1 MFIMFL
7 FFQISDVTIIEYATL
22 ANATNI
28 LTNTYS
34 IEACRWLMASLDEVV
49 EIVVVSMRDAFLAVT
64 VFVAAMVFLFSWL
77 QYATSGRFVEYIRR
91 KKKLQPVIGAL
102 MGLTPGCGGAIVMM
116 PMYARGYV
124 SYGTVLAT
132 LIATLGDSA
141 FILIGAAITDSS
153 FVAPLIAVH
162 AISFVTGVSWGYLVD
177 MTGTTPHKPLG
188 RFGPSIGQEP
198 IEAESDNES
207 LLEELPREEPGGIGY
222 KILHQGYLVWW
233 SVTLLGLIFAILL
246 LVWSGQD
253 PDYSLELSFDPTTM
267 DGIIT
272 WIGLIGTSLSV
283 ILYVAQKNWIGDD
296 TEATI
301 GDKLHSMR
309 ETMIHAASETAFVT
323 FWVMIAYLAFE
334 FGMLFSGISEQ
345 NMSSYGD
352 GFIAIIAVS
361 IIGLIPGCGPQIIV
375 ITAYTKDIISFP
387 ALAANAISQDGDAL
401 FPLLVRHKAA
411 SLWATIHTT
420 IPAIIVGV
428 ILLIASVNP

>member
-1 MFIMFL
+1 M
-7 FFQISDVTIIEYATL
+7 AT
-22 ANATNI
+22 
-28 LTNTYS
+28 
-34 IEACRWLMASLDEVV
+34 LDEVV

-77 QYATSGRFVEYIRR
+77 QYATSGRFVEYIRS

-124 SYGTVLAT
+124 TYGTVLAT

-141 FILIGAAITDSS
+141 FVLIGAAITDSS
-153 FVAPLIAVH
+153 FVAPLLAVH
-162 AISFVTGVSWGYLVD
+162 AISFVAGVSWGYLVD
-177 MTGTTPHKPLG
+177 MTGTTPHQPLG
-188 RFGPSIGQEP
+188 RFGPTFGQAKPDE
-198 IEAESDNES
+198 ETVNES
-207 LLEELPREEPGGIGY
+207 PLDDLSREEPGGLGY
-222 KILHQGYLVWW
+222 KILHQGYLIWW
-233 SVTLLGLIFAILL
+233 TVTLIGLVFAILL

-253 PDYSLELSFDPTTM
+253 PDYGLELSFNPTTM
-267 DGIIT
+267 DGFIT
-272 WIGLIGTSLSV
+272 WIGLVGTSLSI
-283 ILYVAQKNWIGDD
+283 ILYFAQKNWFGDD

-309 ETMIHAASETAFVT
+309 ETMIHSASETAFVT

-345 NMSSYGD
+345 DMSNYGD
-352 GFIAIIAVS
+352 GFIAVLAAS
-361 IIGLIPGCGPQIIV
+361 FIGLIPGCGPQIIA

-420 IPAIIVGV
+420 IPAIIAGV
-428 ILLIASVNP
+428 ILLVAGINL

>member
-1 MFIMFL
+1 M
-7 FFQISDVTIIEYATL
+7 V
-22 ANATNI
+22 N
-28 LTNTYS
+28 
-34 IEACRWLMASLDEVV
+34 LDEIVQ
-49 EIVVVSMRDAFLAVT
+49 IVVVSMRDAFLAVT

-77 QYATSGRFVEYIRR
+77 QYATSGRFVEYIRK

-124 SYGTVLAT
+124 PYGTVLAT

-141 FILIGAAITDSS
+141 FVLIGAAINNSD

-162 AISFVTGVSWGYLVD
+162 VISFVAGVSWGYLVD
-177 MTGTTPHKPLG
+177 MTGTTPRKPLG
-188 RFGPSIGQEP
+188 RFGPTIGQEMAR
-198 IEAESDNES
+198 EVSEQEQVLDD
-207 LLEELPREEPGGIGY
+207 LPREEPDGLGY

-233 SVTLLGLIFAILL
+233 GVTIIGLIFAVLL

-253 PDYSLELSFDPTTM
+253 PDYGLELSYNPTTLN
-267 DGIIT
+267 GFIT
-272 WIGLIGTSLSV
+272 WIGLLGTSLSI
-283 ILYVAQKNWIGDD
+283 ILYFAQKNWIGDD

-309 ETMIHAASETAFVT
+309 ETMIHSASETAFVT

-334 FGMLFSGISEQ
+334 FGVLFSGISEQ
-345 NMSSYGD
+345 DMSSYGD
-352 GFIAIIAVS
+352 GIIAVLAAS
-361 IIGLIPGCGPQIIV
+361 IIGLIPGCGPQIIA
-375 ITAYTKDIISFP
+375 ITAYTKEIISFP

-420 IPAIIVGV
+420 IPAIIAGI
-428 ILLIASVNP
+428 ILLLAGVDL

>member
-1 MFIMFL
+1 M
-7 FFQISDVTIIEYATL
+7 AT
-22 ANATNI
+22 
-28 LTNTYS
+28 
-34 IEACRWLMASLDEVV
+34 LDEVV

-77 QYATSGRFVEYIRR
+77 QYATSGRFVEYIRS

-124 SYGTVLAT
+124 TYGTVLAT

-141 FILIGAAITDSS
+141 FVLIGAAITDSS
-153 FVAPLIAVH
+153 FVAPLLAVH
-162 AISFVTGVSWGYLVD
+162 AISFVAGVSWGYLVD
-177 MTGTTPHKPLG
+177 MTGTTPHQPLG
-188 RFGPSIGQEP
+188 RFGPTFGQAKPDE
-198 IEAESDNES
+198 ETVNES
-207 LLEELPREEPGGIGY
+207 PLDDLSREEPGGLGY
-222 KILHQGYLVWW
+222 KILHQGYLIWW
-233 SVTLLGLIFAILL
+233 TVTLIGLVFAILL

-253 PDYSLELSFDPTTM
+253 PDYNLELSFNPTTM
-267 DGIIT
+267 DGFIT
-272 WIGLIGTSLSV
+272 WIGLIGTSLSI
-283 ILYVAQKNWIGDD
+283 ILYFAQKNWFGDD

-309 ETMIHAASETAFVT
+309 ETMIHSASETAFVT

-334 FGMLFSGISEQ
+334 FGMLFSGITEQ
-345 NMSSYGD
+345 DMSNYGD
-352 GFIAIIAVS
+352 GLIAVLAAS
-361 IIGLIPGCGPQIIV
+361 FIGLIPGCGPQIIA

-420 IPAIIVGV
+420 IPAIIAGV
-428 ILLIASVNP
+428 ILLGAGVNL

>member
-1 MFIMFL
+1 M
-7 FFQISDVTIIEYATL
+7 V
-22 ANATNI
+22 
-28 LTNTYS
+28 
-34 IEACRWLMASLDEVV
+34 SLHEVAEVV
-49 EIVVVSMRDAFLAVT
+49 IISMRDAFLAVT

-102 MGLTPGCGGAIVMM
+102 MGLTPGCGGAIIMM

-153 FVAPLIAVH
+153 FVAPLVAVH

-188 RFGPSIGQEP
+188 HFGPSVGE
-198 IEAESDNES
+198 EAGKVESGNES
-207 LLEELPREEPGGIGY
+207 PLEDLPREEPVGLGY

-233 SVTLLGLIFAILL
+233 SVTVIGLIFAILL
-246 LVWSGQD
+246 MVWSGQD
-253 PDYSLELSFDPTTM
+253 PDYNLELSFDPTSL
-267 DGIIT
+267 DGFIT
-272 WIGLIGTSLSV
+272 WVGVIGTSLSV
-283 ILYVAQKNWIGDD
+283 ILYIAQKNWIGDD

-309 ETMIHAASETAFVT
+309 ETMIHSASETAFVT

-334 FGMLFSGISEQ
+334 FGMLLSGISEQ
-345 NMSSYGD
+345 DMSNYGD
-352 GFIAIIAVS
+352 GLIAVIAAS

-428 ILLIASVNP
+428 ILLIAGVKP

>member
-1 MFIMFL
+1 
-7 FFQISDVTIIEYATL
+7 
-22 ANATNI
+22 
-28 LTNTYS
+28 
-34 IEACRWLMASLDEVV
+34 MASLDEVV
-49 EIVVVSMRDAFLAVT
+49 EIVVIRMRDAFLAVT

-198 IEAESDNES
+198 IEAEPSDES
-207 LLEELPREEPGGIGY
+207 LLEELPREEPGGLGY
-222 KILHQGYLVWW
+222 KILHKGYLVWW
-233 SVTLLGLIFAILL
+233 SVTLIGLIFAILL

-267 DGIIT
+267 DGFIT

-283 ILYVAQKNWIGDD
+283 ILYIAQKNWIGDD

-309 ETMIHAASETAFVT
+309 ETMIHSASETAFVT

-345 NMSSYGD
+345 SMSSYGD

-420 IPAIIVGV
+420 IPAIIVGL

>member
-1 MFIMFL
+1 M
-7 FFQISDVTIIEYATL
+7 AT
-22 ANATNI
+22 
-28 LTNTYS
+28 
-34 IEACRWLMASLDEVV
+34 LDEVV

-77 QYATSGRFVEYIRR
+77 QYATSGRFVEYIRS

-124 SYGTVLAT
+124 TYGTVLAT

-141 FILIGAAITDSS
+141 FVLIGAAITDSS
-153 FVAPLIAVH
+153 FVAPLLAVH
-162 AISFVTGVSWGYLVD
+162 AISFVAGVSWGYLVD
-177 MTGTTPHKPLG
+177 MTGTTPHQPLG
-188 RFGPSIGQEP
+188 RFGPTFGQAKPDE
-198 IEAESDNES
+198 ETVNES
-207 LLEELPREEPGGIGY
+207 PLDDLSREEPGGLGY
-222 KILHQGYLVWW
+222 KILHQGYLIWW
-233 SVTLLGLIFAILL
+233 TVTLIGLLFAILL

-253 PDYSLELSFDPTTM
+253 PDYGLELSFNPTTM
-267 DGIIT
+267 DGFIT
-272 WIGLIGTSLSV
+272 WIGLIGTSLSI
-283 ILYVAQKNWIGDD
+283 ILYFAQKNWFGDD

-309 ETMIHAASETAFVT
+309 ETMIHSASETAFVT

-345 NMSSYGD
+345 DMSNYGD
-352 GFIAIIAVS
+352 GLIAVLAAS
-361 IIGLIPGCGPQIIV
+361 FIGLIPGCGPQIIA

-420 IPAIIVGV
+420 IPAIIAGV
-428 ILLIASVNP
+428 ILSLIHI